1 MWKRP
6 KWFLKDPAPFRRNY
20 PICYQV
26 PEGGSTS
33 LETGYI
39 SRAVVYSLSFFYT
52 ILRLQHLIP
61 LASVKCFTCVCVC
74 VGVRGWV
81 FNKVHLFSCEVVVS
95 HFYPCFSKYFPL
107 STLQNLLFNIYA
119 NFLQNFFALTGP
131 HNCFVCPLSEGTQTF
146 STLYY

>member
-39 SRAVVYSLSFFYT
+39 SRAVVYSLSLIYT
-52 ILRLQHLIP
+52 ILRLQHLIS
-61 LASVKCFTCVCVC
+61 LVSVKCLPVCV
-74 VGVRGWV
+74 
-81 FNKVHLFSCEVVVS
+81 NKVHCFTVKWLCLIW
-95 HFYPCFSKYFPL
+95 FSKYVPPQYLIVLWQHFLITYFFIIGVRRKL
-107 STLQNLLFNIYA
+107 SSGHQNYNGALQNLK
-119 NFLQNFFALTGP
+119 
-131 HNCFVCPLSEGTQTF
+131 
-146 STLYY
+146 